1 MGVDRVSHC
10 ALREHVMDV
19 VCAVLESKATVQDTR
34 SCQDLCSET

>member
-10 ALREHVMDV
+10 ALRGHIMDV
-19 VCAVLESKATVQDTR
+19 IYAVLESKAMVQDTR